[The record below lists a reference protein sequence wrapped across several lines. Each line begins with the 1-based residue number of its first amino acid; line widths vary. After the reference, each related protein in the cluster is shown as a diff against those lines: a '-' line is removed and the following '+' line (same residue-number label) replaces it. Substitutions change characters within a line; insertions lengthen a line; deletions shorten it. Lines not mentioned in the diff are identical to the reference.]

1 MSLFP
6 MFLKLEGRKCLV
18 VGAGSIG
25 EPKIRSLLQAG
36 AEVRVIAPQVTAAIS
51 GWAKAGIITWQ
62 GRGFQL
68 SDLEEVFLV
77 IAATSSR
84 QVNESVFREAQRRN
98 ILCNVV
104 DDPEF
109 CDFYYPAVV
118 RRGPL
123 QLAIST
129 GGRSPA
135 LAQRLR
141 RELES
146 EFGPKY
152 AGWVEQL
159 GKSREQ
165 LLASRLEPTERK
177 RRLHEMASRKAFV
190 DGGSAP
196 SGRRS

>member
-1 MSLFP
+1 
-6 MFLKLEGRKCLV
+6 MFVKLEGRKCLV

-36 AEVRVIAPQVTAAIS
+36 AEVRVIAPQATSAVA
-51 GWAKAGIITWQ
+51 GWAKAGVITWQ
-62 GRGFQL
+62 ARHFQV

-84 QVNESVFREAQRRN
+84 QVNESVFRQAQLRN

-118 RRGPL
+118 RRGQL

-159 GKSREQ
+159 GKGREQ
-165 LLASRLEPTERK
+165 LLASRLEPTERR

-190 DGGSAP
+190 EGGSVP
-196 SGRRS
+196 SRRRS

>member
-6 MFLKLEGRKCLV
+6 MFLKLDGRKCLV

-36 AEVRVIAPQVTAAIS
+36 AEVQVVAPRVTAAVA
-51 GWAKAGIITWQ
+51 GWAKAGIITWLA
-62 GRGFQL
+62 RDFQL

-84 QVNESVFREAQRRN
+84 RVNESVFREAQRRG

-118 RRGPL
+118 RRGQL

-141 RELES
+141 RELET

-152 AGWVEQL
+152 AGWVEEL

-165 LLASRLEPTERK
+165 LMASRLEPTERK

-190 DGGSAP
+190 DGGSVP

>member
-1 MSLFP
+1 
-6 MFLKLEGRKCLV
+6 
-18 VGAGSIG
+18 
-25 EPKIRSLLQAG
+25 
-36 AEVRVIAPQVTAAIS
+36 
-51 GWAKAGIITWQ
+51 
-62 GRGFQL
+62 
-68 SDLEEVFLV
+68 V

-84 QVNESVFREAQRRN
+84 QVNESVFRQAQLRN

-118 RRGPL
+118 RRGQL

-159 GKSREQ
+159 GKGREQ
-165 LLASRLEPTERK
+165 LLASRLEPTERR

-190 DGGSAP
+190 EGGSVP
-196 SGRRS
+196 SRRRS